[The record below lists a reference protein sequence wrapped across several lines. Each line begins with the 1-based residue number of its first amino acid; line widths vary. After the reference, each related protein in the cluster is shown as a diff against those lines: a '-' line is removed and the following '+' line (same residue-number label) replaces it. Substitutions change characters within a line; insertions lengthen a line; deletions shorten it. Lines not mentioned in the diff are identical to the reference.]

1 MKALRNGFAAGCM
14 MFFAMS
20 AHSEQHPQ
28 LKAFP
33 PPPDGMQRFVIVL
46 PHKAR
51 EQEDRFGVELVTGRE
66 MLTDGVNL
74 LRLGNRIEART
85 LKGWGYTYYEV
96 TGSSEAM
103 STLMAPPPG
112 APQVKRFVSAMP
124 LRIAYNS
131 RLPVVVYAP
140 KGYQVRYRIWTAPET
155 FVQAGRG

>member
-1 MKALRNGFAAGCM
+1 MRVLRNGLLAGCM
-14 MFFAMS
+14 MSFAMS

-46 PHKAR
+46 PHKER
-51 EQEDRFGVELVTGRE
+51 GEEDRFGVELVAGRE

-74 LRLGNRIEART
+74 MRLGNRIEART
-85 LKGWGYTYYEV
+85 LKGWGYHYYEV

-103 STLMAPPPG
+103 STMMAPPPG
-112 APQVKRFVSAMP
+112 TLQVKRFVSAMP

-140 KGYQVRYRIWTAPET
+140 KGYQLRYRIWTAPET